1 MKKIFSLAI
10 AAIAALSMS
19 AMQPHTLFEGTFDVT
34 DWTPN
39 ALIKDNVMKYVT
51 AGAIK
56 EGSEFKFYGYRTDNF
71 EEGHYCSIAL
81 IDGSWT
87 SVIDGTTGDDRTV
100 LHFNDSA
107 KWVNHELQCDS
118 FTVNATNLPLM
129 AGGFDV
135 TGHGFQLTKVEVT
148 IDETVELPVE
158 ITDLEQSVTLW
169 VPGKNEKGE
178 EEEVTIDGWGETTL
192 ALSDPYDLFP
202 FNKYYTR
209 VANMYVRLNDNA
221 EGGNMRISG
230 GWDDWAIT
238 ALPADGYNHI
248 GNMDADYVVK
258 VELTEEFVQKAF
270 VEMGG
275 FTIWGAGFFDV
286 LAIGTTKES
295 VMNPGVVEKGQVAVE
310 NVAIFENGKRYNVL
324 GQEVSENYKGVV
336 IMNGQKM
343 IVR

>member
-39 ALIKDNVMKYVT
+39 ALVKNQVMKLVG

-169 VPGKNEKGE
+169 VPGED
-178 EEEVTIDGWGETTL
+178 EVIIDGWGAEESS
-192 ALSDPYDLFP
+192 LSLTDPYDLFP

-209 VANMYVRLNDNA
+209 AANMYVRLNDNA

-230 GWDDWAIT
+230 QWGKWNET

-258 VELTEEFVQKAF
+258 IELTEDFVKNGF
-270 VEMGG
+270 TDMGG
-275 FTIWGAGFFDV
+275 FAIWGAGYFSV

-295 VMNPGVVEKGQVAVE
+295 VMNPGEVEKGQTAVE
-310 NVAIFENGKRYNVL
+310 NVSSIIDGKRYNVL